1 MAQTDL
7 PAGYHPELRA
17 LVMPLRDAMR
27 ERRRAQKQLARVAG
41 VDRSTVSRWLSGRM
55 LPPLEPLLRIAAD
68 LHADVVTV
76 EHQWG
81 LAAEAMRDP
90 QVRREAYLAGGAP
103 PARLVSHADLMRAL
117 RGLLQARG
125 ISQRELERRD
135 PRLRRSTVGATLR
148 GERGA
153 RLDMVTA
160 ITRACDVQDQAS
172 AAWADAWAR
181 LAGPTWSGARPPLR
195 STRDRSGRATDGGG
209 TSRWR
214 RPSLLALTGRARSR
228 STSPG

>member
-1 MAQTDL
+1 
-7 PAGYHPELRA
+7 
-17 LVMPLRDAMR
+17 LRDAMS
-27 ERRRAQKQLARVAG
+27 ERGRAQKQLARVAG

-55 LPPLEPLLRIAAD
+55 LPPLEPLLQIAAD

-76 EHQWG
+76 RHQWD

-90 QVRREAYLAGGAP
+90 QVRREAYQAGGAP

-117 RGLLQARG
+117 RGLLRARG

-135 PRLRRSTVGATLR
+135 PRLRRSTVGAMLR
-148 GERGA
+148 RERGA

-160 ITRACDVQDQAS
+160 ITRACDVQGEAA

-181 LAGPTWSGARPPLR
+181 LSRPDLE
-195 STRDRSGRATDGGG
+195 
-209 TSRWR
+209 R
-214 RPSLLALTGRARSR
+214 RQAAAEIYARSLWPR
-228 STSPG
+228 YRWGRY

>member
-117 RGLLQARG
+117 RGLLHARG

-181 LAGPTWSGARPPLR
+181 LSRPDLE
-195 STRDRSGRATDGGG
+195 
-209 TSRWR
+209 R
-214 RPSLLALTGRARSR
+214 RQAAAEIYARSLWPR
-228 STSPG
+228 YRWGRY